1 MDLKTPQHRYLH
13 ALCVHPDLRFEA
25 QEKDEEV
32 VLVLR
37 AHPITQLPWV
47 LASFFA
53 FVILIILNFFFPS
66 FFNGRQ
72 IVFANFLIVIL
83 ILGYVWLNVLFYV
96 FNVGIVSNKRIIDID
111 FYSILY
117 RETTESRL
125 SNVED
130 ITSKQAGY
138 FGSFFHYGNVFV
150 QTAGTQTNIEF
161 LNIPRPAEVVKIIN
175 QLLHH

>member
-1 MDLKTPQHRYLH
+1 MDIKAPHHRYIH
-13 ALCVHPDLRFEA
+13 ALCVRPEIRFEA

-32 VLVLR
+32 ILVLR
-37 AHPITQLPWV
+37 AHPITQLPWI

-53 FVILIILNFFFPS
+53 FVLLIILNFFFPTFLNS
-66 FFNGRQ
+66 QQ

-83 ILGYVWLNVLFYV
+83 ILSYLWLNVLFYT
-96 FNVGIVSNKRIIDID
+96 FNVGIISNKRIIDID

-130 ITSKQAGY
+130 ITSKQGGY
-138 FGSFFHYGNVFV
+138 FGSFFHYGNVFI

-161 LNIPRPAEVVKIIN
+161 LSVPEPAEIVRIIN
-175 QLLHH
+175 ELLHH